1 MTNQIQIVKNAQAEL
16 VSSNPK
22 LKFDRGWLEDFFN
35 SDSAID
41 VKSNSKKS
49 YRSAILQ
56 FFRYLDANSIGGGSV
71 TRSAIMN
78 FREDLKSQGKRATT
92 IQNYIAALKVFFDW
106 LATRGLYPNITHKV
120 KSEVPSKAFKKNAL
134 TVEESRKLLDSI
146 DTSTAAGKRNIAM
159 IALMMICGLRTIEV
173 SRANV
178 GSISRRGDVPVLYI
192 QGKGR
197 NDDSDFVRLPK
208 LVEKFINDYLAARSN
223 LQADDPLFVS
233 TSNRSI
239 NQRLSTVSISTIAK
253 TAMTNA
259 GIIGDKYTA
268 HSLRHTAAT
277 NAIRA
282 GASLE
287 EVSQM
292 LRHKSLNMTMIYNHA
307 IKAEENPSER
317 LVAEAI
323 ERAAANARTETASDL
338 DDSESKARI
347 RTSKKSKSKKKHGSS
362 ARNDI
367 KDGGNTISM
376 RSLIHAL
383 QSEGY
388 RLI

>member
-1 MTNQIQIVKNAQAEL
+1 MATHEIIVSNGAVQIAN
-16 VSSNPK
+16 SNSQK
-22 LKFDRGWLEDFFN
+22 ALRFDREWLNDFFT

-41 VKSNSKKS
+41 IKSNSKKS

-56 FFRYLDANSIGGGSV
+56 FFNYLDENSIGDDNV
-71 TRSAIMN
+71 TRDSIIS
-78 FREDLKSQGKRATT
+78 FREYLKSQGKRATT
-92 IQNYIAALKVFFDW
+92 VQNYIAALKVFFDW

-120 KSEVPSKAFKKNAL
+120 RSEVPSKAFKKNSL
-134 TVEESRKLLDSI
+134 TVEESRKLLESI
-146 DTSTAAGKRNIAM
+146 DTSSVAGKRNIAM

-178 GSISRRGDVPVLYI
+178 GSISNRGNVKVLYV

-197 NDDSDFVRLPK
+197 NDDSDFVRIPK
-208 LVEKFINDYLAARSN
+208 LVETLINDYLSTRSE
-223 LQADDPLFVS
+223 LKADDPLFVA

-239 NQRLSTVSISTIAK
+239 NKRLSTVSISTIAK

-307 IKAEENPSER
+307 IKAEENRSEN

-323 ERAAANARTETASDL
+323 EKSVADDRAG
-338 DDSESKARI
+338 RI
-347 RTSKKSKSKKKHGSS
+347 SKKSKSKKHRGSS
-362 ARNDI
+362 ARKEIDDDSNI
-367 KDGGNTISM
+367 ISVK
-376 RSLIHAL
+376 SLISAL
-383 QSEGY
+383 KSEGY
-388 RLI
+388 HLI

>member
-1 MTNQIQIVKNAQAEL
+1 MKLYDRLIKIKDDTYRDFQIKL
-16 VSSNPK
+16 V
-22 LKFDRGWLEDFFN
+22 
-35 SDSAID
+35 
-41 VKSNSKKS
+41 
-49 YRSAILQ
+49 
-56 FFRYLDANSIGGGSV
+56 
-71 TRSAIMN
+71 
-78 FREDLKSQGKRATT
+78 
-92 IQNYIAALKVFFDW
+92 
-106 LATRGLYPNITHKV
+106 PNIPPETIIGVRTPEMRKIAKEV
-120 KSEVPSKAFKKNAL
+120 FESEDRDTFLNDLPHRYYEENLIHFFVLSMIRDFDQCVQSVEQFLPYVDCWPVSDQATPKAFKKNSL
-134 TVEESRKLLDSI
+134 TVEESRKLLESI
-146 DTSTAAGKRNIAM
+146 DTSSVAGKRNIAM

-178 GSISRRGDVPVLYI
+178 GSISNRGNVKVLYV

-197 NDDSDFVRLPK
+197 NDDSDFVRIPK
-208 LVEKFINDYLAARSN
+208 LVETLINDYLSTRSE
-223 LQADDPLFVS
+223 LKADDPLFVA

-239 NQRLSTVSISTIAK
+239 NKRLSTVSISTIAK

-259 GIIGDKYTA
+259 GIIGEKYTA

-307 IKAEENPSER
+307 IKAEENRSEN

-323 ERAAANARTETASDL
+323 EKSVADDRAG
-338 DDSESKARI
+338 
-347 RTSKKSKSKKKHGSS
+347 RTSKKSKSKKHRGSS
-362 ARNDI
+362 ARNNENA
-367 KDGGNTISM
+367 NTSKKSRRKKIDDD
-376 RSLIHAL
+376 RAIDVKSLISAL
-383 QSEGY
+383 KAGGC